1 MKQSYESHFTNASI
15 NIINYI
21 KYWPDNIQIDDV
33 IKFVNYIDANMLYVP
48 VFNIKGKEKIS
59 RNDFYCSS
67 CHKWLKINES
77 IKQIKNH
84 ASVHIPDLFKK
95 QSQNNNIIGE
105 EQNKLFI
112 KNITFFILFET
123 NSFRSIESLFLKNIS
138 RELPSRERITL
149 ALKNIANYTRREIKS
164 LISISKAN
172 YLTFD
177 QWTDSKNR
185 DFLGITIRSYINKN
199 YKDFFL
205 DLIYLYSEINNAD
218 LIANKVKE
226 SLQKYGL
233 YMIDIVSC
241 TTDNCPLMVQ
251 SVEKLLTW
259 RIPCVLHILNKIFQ
273 VFIENIKNT
282 INPIFVLINFLNK
295 STKYQNYLDREKE
308 KGIIIKKVPGYCE
321 VHWTS
326 FSDSLITLYETQ
338 NKIKEFLGMNNFLD
352 KKQLSY
358 LSILQNLCKAY
369 KKAVLEYE
377 SDSFGAISYFLVD
390 IKIINNKFTDLE
402 TSDFRDAAIMAKEK
416 INEYKKI
423 YWYFWDV
430 ICPIAVLLNP
440 RIEEY
445 KLLLNEEQIEA
456 SKREI
461 ERRMSYYTYMESEEE
476 EYDSEESRVSLFK
489 KNDNE
494 EKEVPQVPIVKLLE
508 KRNCKIKDLKD
519 YWEKKIGTSDNQMAY
534 VAMEIL
540 GALVTSVM

>member
-1 MKQSYESHFTNASI
+1 
-15 NIINYI
+15 
-21 KYWPDNIQIDDV
+21 
-33 IKFVNYIDANMLYVP
+33 
-48 VFNIKGKEKIS
+48 
-59 RNDFYCSS
+59 
-67 CHKWLKINES
+67 
-77 IKQIKNH
+77 
-84 ASVHIPDLFKK
+84 
-95 QSQNNNIIGE
+95 
-105 EQNKLFI
+105 
-112 KNITFFILFET
+112 
-123 NSFRSIESLFLKNIS
+123 
-138 RELPSRERITL
+138 
-149 ALKNIANYTRREIKS
+149 
-164 LISISKAN
+164 
-172 YLTFD
+172 
-177 QWTDSKNR
+177 
-185 DFLGITIRSYINKN
+185 
-199 YKDFFL
+199 
-205 DLIYLYSEINNAD
+205 
-218 LIANKVKE
+218 
-226 SLQKYGL
+226 
-233 YMIDIVSC
+233 MIDIVSC

-321 VHWTS
+321 VRWTS

-461 ERRMSYYTYMESEEE
+461 ERRMSYYTYKESEEEEE

-540 GALVTSVM
+540 GALVTSVMSERSFSKGRYVLNENRTNLSPENACDHLLIKCNRSIAIKSIDIIDIFEKE